1 MIKQLFTLYK
11 LGRKLA
17 KSDVLNIVS
26 KFKKPPLAIKILFQ
40 ILSFSFSNSKK
51 NILNENEGEK
61 LSKSLQSMGTTFIKL
76 GQFLVTRP
84 DIIGEELAKQLEGLQ
99 DRLPPF
105 SLSEAKSIIKKDL
118 GEETFN
124 SIIDLSEPVAAASIA
139 QVHKAKIIDT
149 GTIKDVAIKILRPDI
164 KKRFNEEIDA
174 LMLFAFLVESFIKK
188 TKRLKLMEVVFLLKE
203 ITNLEMDLRFE
214 AAAANE
220 YAENT
225 KNDAGFRVPTT
236 YWNFTSENVMTL
248 DWVDGVSIR
257 ETEDLQ
263 RRNIDTKQI
272 ASDIIQHFLRHAVR
286 DGFFHADMHQG
297 NIFIDN
303 GTIKDVAIKI
313 LRPDIKKKFNE
324 EIDALMLFAFLVE
337 SFIKKTKR
345 LKLMEVV
352 FLLKEITNLEMDLR
366 FEAAAAN
373 EYAENTK
380 NDAGFRVPIIY
391 WNFTSENVM
400 TLDWVDGVSIRET
413 EDLQRRNIDTKQISS
428 DIIQHFLRHAVRD
441 GFFHAD
447 MHQGNIFIDNNG
459 QIVPIDFGIMGRLDN
474 LSKRFLAEILFG
486 FIQRDYKKVAEVHL
500 VAGLVPKDVPVNDLA
515 QALRSIGE
523 PIFGQSVKDISGGKL
538 LKQLFD
544 VTEKFNMQTQP
555 QLLMLQKT
563 MVVVEGVARKLNP
576 DTNIWETSKPVLE
589 NWLRD
594 TKDPINTLSE
604 GLKSTTEVI
613 KRLPDFPEIM
623 DKANQALTFLASG
636 QIPRNSNSFTALNE
650 KKLEMI
656 AFRNQSIVGLLLLVI
671 FGLLVF

>member
-1 MIKQLFTLYK
+1 MIKKLLTLFK

-17 KSDVLNIVS
+17 KSDALNIVS
-26 KFKKPPLAIKILFQ
+26 KFNKPPTIIKILFNL
-40 ILSFSFSNSKK
+40 LSFSFFNSKI
-51 NILNENEGEK
+51 NNYNTNEGER

-76 GQFLVTRP
+76 GQFLATRP
-84 DIIGEELAKQLEGLQ
+84 DIIGDEMSKQLETLQ
-99 DRLPPF
+99 DKLPPF
-105 SLSEAKSIIKKDL
+105 PLLEAREIIKKDL
-118 GEETFN
+118 GDETYN
-124 SIIDLSEPVAAASIA
+124 SIINLSEPVAAASIA
-139 QVHKAKIIDT
+139 QVHKAQINDSGI
-149 GTIKDVAIKILRPDI
+149 IKDVAIKILRPNI
-164 KKRFNEEIDA
+164 KKIFNEEIDA
-174 LMLFAFLVESFIKK
+174 LMLFAFIVESFAKK
-188 TKRLKLMEVVFLLKE
+188 TKRLKLIEVVFLLKE

-225 KNDAGFRVPTT
+225 KNDAGFRVPQI
-236 YWNFTSENVMTL
+236 YWNFTSESVMTL
-248 DWVDGVSIR
+248 DWVEGVSIR
-257 ETEDLQ
+257 ETENLEK
-263 RRNIDTKQI
+263 RNINTKRI

-297 NIFIDN
+297 NI
-303 GTIKDVAIKI
+303 
-313 LRPDIKKKFNE
+313 
-324 EIDALMLFAFLVE
+324 
-337 SFIKKTKR
+337 S
-345 LKLMEVV
+345 
-352 FLLKEITNLEMDLR
+352 
-366 FEAAAAN
+366 
-373 EYAENTK
+373 
-380 NDAGFRVPIIY
+380 
-391 WNFTSENVM
+391 
-400 TLDWVDGVSIRET
+400 
-413 EDLQRRNIDTKQISS
+413 
-428 DIIQHFLRHAVRD
+428 
-441 GFFHAD
+441 
-447 MHQGNIFIDNNG
+447 IDNNG
-459 QIVPIDFGIMGRLDN
+459 QIVPIDFGIMGRLDK

-500 VAGLVPKDVPVNDLA
+500 VAGLVPKDVPVDDLA

-589 NWLRD
+589 SWLKE
-594 TKDPINTLSE
+594 TKDPINALDE
-604 GLKSTTEVI
+604 VLKSTEKVL
-613 KRLPDFPEIM
+613 KKLPEFPDVM

-636 QIPRNSNSFTALNE
+636 QIPQDSNSYAALND

>member
-1 MIKQLFTLYK
+1 MINKLITLFK

-17 KSDVLNIVS
+17 KSDILKIVS
-26 KFKKPPLAIKILFQ
+26 KFKKPPLTIRIIFY
-40 ILSFSFSNSKK
+40 ILSFSFSSSQKINL
-51 NILNENEGEK
+51 NISEGEK
-61 LSKSLQSMGTTFIKL
+61 LSNTLQSMGTTFIKL

-84 DIIGEELAKQLEGLQ
+84 DIIGDELAKELEGLQ

-105 SLSEAKSIIKKDL
+105 SLLEAKKIIKKDL
-118 GEETFN
+118 GETTFN
-124 SIIDLSEPVAAASIA
+124 SIIDFNESVAAASIA
-139 QVHKAKIIDT
+139 QVHKAKINDD

-164 KKRFNEEIDA
+164 KKIFNDEIDA
-174 LMLFAFLVESFIKK
+174 LMLFAFIVETFVKK
-188 TKRLKLMEVVFLLKE
+188 TKRLKLIEVVFLLKE

-225 KNDAGFRVPTT
+225 KNDAGFKVPKI

-257 ETEDLQ
+257 ETEVLQ
-263 RRNIDTKQI
+263 KKNIDTKRI

-297 NIFIDN
+297 NIFIDY
-303 GTIKDVAIKI
+303 
-313 LRPDIKKKFNE
+313 
-324 EIDALMLFAFLVE
+324 
-337 SFIKKTKR
+337 S
-345 LKLMEVV
+345 
-352 FLLKEITNLEMDLR
+352 
-366 FEAAAAN
+366 
-373 EYAENTK
+373 
-380 NDAGFRVPIIY
+380 
-391 WNFTSENVM
+391 
-400 TLDWVDGVSIRET
+400 
-413 EDLQRRNIDTKQISS
+413 
-428 DIIQHFLRHAVRD
+428 
-441 GFFHAD
+441 
-447 MHQGNIFIDNNG
+447 G

-500 VAGLVPKDVPVNDLA
+500 VAGLVPKTVPVDDLA

-544 VTEKFNMQTQP
+544 VTEKFNMPTQP

-576 DTNIWETSKPVLE
+576 NTNIWETSKPVLE
-589 NWLRD
+589 NWLKE
-594 TKDPINTLSE
+594 TKDPINNLSE
-604 GLKSTTEVI
+604 SLKSTAEVM
-613 KRLPDFPEIM
+613 KRLPEFPKIM
-623 DKANQALTFLASG
+623 DNANQVLSQLASG
-636 QIPRNSNSFTALNE
+636 QIPQNSNSYTALNE
-650 KKLEMI
+650 KKLEMM

-671 FGLLVF
+671 FSLVVF